1 MANIRTGITAEIK
14 TRLEGIVAAA
24 SNPVGGTYNY
34 TPVNV
39 WIGRRLIDVQ
49 LKATTLPAYSV
60 IAQEHGGAEY
70 SGSTRRIARSSLEIS
85 IEGRIAI
92 SDHDTPY
99 QDAEKAIED
108 IRAAIEKSDD
118 VSLGD
123 RVAALLWDSES
134 VTTTPEN
141 ETSFFVI
148 NYLAELT
155 LVRGNA
161 ATLKPA
167 W

>member
-1 MANIRTGITAEIK
+1 MANIRTAVTAEVK
-14 TRLEGIVAAA
+14 TRLQGIVAAA
-24 SNPVGGTYNY
+24 TNPVGNPYNY
-34 TPVNV
+34 TPVNIF
-39 WIGRRLIDVQ
+39 IGRRLLDVQ
-49 LKATTLPAYSV
+49 LKTLHMPAYSV
-60 IAQEHGGAEY
+60 IAADHGNAEY
-70 SGSTRRIARSSLEIS
+70 IGSTRRIARSSLEIS

-92 SDHDTPY
+92 ADHDTPY

-108 IRAAIEKSDD
+108 IRAALEKANDI
-118 VSLGD
+118 SLGE

-155 LVRGNA
+155 LLRGNA
-161 ATLKPA
+161 AALKPA